1 MVTAGAAQL
10 TRWLTTDGVPTWK
23 ARALAERRNVAM
35 EDVRRDRVQEISSV
49 ISLRLD
55 YGGLTRRQPAWGPRL
70 HMALV
75 AFA

>member
-55 YGGLTRRQPAWGPRL
+55 YG
-70 HMALV
+70 
-75 AFA
+75 